1 MRGLMGGKTVP
12 VLIVLL
18 AIVLFWYVMAVVMN
32 APWQNTLNGRANL
45 TDVPLTEFALQT
57 FTQDK
62 PVLPAPHQVIGAIWT
77 GLFGSAITAPR
88 SLAFHAGITLG
99 ATLLGFGLGTLLGV
113 LLAVVI
119 VHNNASDRSLMP
131 WIIASQT
138 VPILAI
144 APMVVVGL
152 GAVGVTGM
160 IPKALISMYLSFF
173 PVVVGMVKGLRTPE
187 QIQLDLMRTYNASPL
202 QIFLKLRWPASVPI
216 LFASMKVGIA
226 ISLIGAVVGELS
238 NNAGGGLGVRLLTG
252 SYNGQTIQIWAA
264 LFIAAALAGHPR
276 DPRGLGRKARQPADG
291 GAGMSRLQSIL
302 ALGALLFA
310 VLTLLLPMGNFGGV
324 PVATWTS
331 VPTLVFLAATLA
343 AIGAFRLR
351 APTPATGLLAA
362 AGSLSL
368 LIGWVEPMQ
377 GALAGFWAL
386 LVLTW
391 LLCWLFA
398 EQLSADIRRGRVNDG
413 LVGWLVPVAFGV
425 ADADRLGSHHSRRQR
440 TAGAVAGA
448 ISMIWAR
455 AHRPTRSPILGGR
468 FREPDDLQ
476 AP

>member
-1 MRGLMGGKTVP
+1 MRALLGGKTVP

-32 APWQNTLNGRANL
+32 APWQETLNGRANL
-45 TDVPLTEFALQT
+45 TSVPITEFALQT
-57 FTQDK
+57 WGQDK
-62 PVLPAPHQVIGAIWT
+62 PVLPAPHQVMGAIWT

-144 APMVVVGL
+144 APMVVVGF

-160 IPKALISMYLSFF
+160 VPKALISMYLSFF

-187 QIQLDLMRTYNASPL
+187 AIQLDLMRTYNASAW
-202 QIFLKLRWPASVPI
+202 QVFAKLRWPTSVPF

-238 NNAGGGLGVRLLTG
+238 NSAGGGLGVRLLTG

-264 LFIAAALAGHPR
+264 LFIAAALA
-276 DPRGLGRKARQPADG
+276 
-291 GAGMSRLQSIL
+291 
-302 ALGALLFA
+302 A
-310 VLTLLLPMGNFGGV
+310 VLV
-324 PVATWTS
+324 
-331 VPTLVFLAATLA
+331 
-343 AIGAFRLR
+343 I
-351 APTPATGLLAA
+351 
-362 AGSLSL
+362 
-368 LIGWVEPMQ
+368 
-377 GALAGFWAL
+377 
-386 LVLTW
+386 
-391 LLCWLFA
+391 
-398 EQLSADIRRGRVNDG
+398 
-413 LVGWLVPVAFGV
+413 LVGWGEKLANRRMGV
-425 ADADRLGSHHSRRQR
+425 
-440 TAGAVAGA
+440 
-448 ISMIWAR
+448 R
-455 AHRPTRSPILGGR
+455 A
-468 FREPDDLQ
+468 
-476 AP
+476 